1 MLLLAVLNTDAKMVH
16 TALSW
21 GANVNHRNTVSTFA
35 MRMKPFVLA
44 SLFVCV

>member
-21 GANVNHRNTVSTFA
+21 GANVNHRNTVSTLSHSPHP
-35 MRMKPFVLA
+35 RGGGG
-44 SLFVCV
+44 